1 MLGKRCSRYLL
12 AKLLANHK
20 PGAIGVINKEVIFK
34 PLTIFLKPANFK
46 HHLLKT
52 LKYFLLSLFFTPQL
66 LFAEYAINLPKG
78 VTSVSRNIYGLHMTI
93 FWVCVAIAI
102 LVFGVM
108 IWSMIFHRKSRGA
121 VASNFHESTTVEL
134 VWTLVPLAIL
144 IAIAFPAT
152 RVLIDLENT
161 EKADMT
167 VKITGYQWKWQYDYM
182 DEGISFFSNLAQSS
196 KDAINNA
203 DNRNKLDHYLKD
215 VDKRLVLPVGKR
227 IRFLMT
233 SNDVIHS
240 WWVRDLGV
248 KQDANPGFINDAW
261 AKIDKP
267 GVYRGQCAELCG
279 KDHGFMPIVVEA
291 LPEADYQ
298 TWVGKQKAAQ
308 KAREAAS
315 GKQWSKQDL
324 MAQGQKIFSSTCASC
339 HGVTGQGIPGVFPA
353 MVGSKIATGDL
364 KKHINIVL
372 NGKSGTAMQA
382 FGKQL
387 GDADLAA
394 VITYERN
401 AFGNNTGD
409 VVQPSTIKSAR

>member
-1 MLGKRCSRYLL
+1 MLGERFFKYFFFDYSRLFFSIDYFS
-12 AKLLANHK
+12 KLSKKSHK
-20 PGAIGVINKEVIFK
+20 KFV
-34 PLTIFLKPANFK
+34 
-46 HHLLKT
+46 KT
-52 LKYFLLSLFFTPQL
+52 LLFSFLLPFQLFSQL
-66 LFAEYAINLPKG
+66 AYAEFGVNLPEG

-93 FWVCVAIAI
+93 FWVCIGIAI

-121 VASNFHESTTVEL
+121 VASNFHESTFIEL
-134 VWTLVPLAIL
+134 LWTLVPLGIL

-167 VKITGYQWKWQYDYM
+167 VKITGYQWKWQYEYL
-182 DEGISFFSNLAQSS
+182 DEGISFFSNLAKSS
-196 KDAINNA
+196 RDAVNNPDA
-203 DNRNKLDHYLKD
+203 RNKLDHYLKD
-215 VDKRLVLPVGKR
+215 VDNRLVLPIGKR

-261 AKIDKP
+261 AKIDKA

-291 LPEADYQ
+291 MEDADYKA
-298 TWVGKQKAAQ
+298 WVSKQKKLKEERA
-308 KAREAAS
+308 AAS
-315 GKQWSKQDL
+315 GKQWTKEDL
-324 MAQGQKIFSSTCASC
+324 MAQGQKVFSSTCASC
-339 HGVTGQGIPGVFPA
+339 HGVTGKGVPGVFPA
-353 MVGSKIATGDL
+353 LAGSKIATGDV
-364 KKHINIVL
+364 KEHINIVL
-372 NGKSGTAMQA
+372 NGRSGTAMQA

-387 GDADLAA
+387 SDADLAA
-394 VITYERN
+394 IITYERN